1 MSMQKALFS
10 ACNDF
15 RISTL
20 TNSIEKL
27 FFKVWGKIIWTH
39 HTPKMGVLA
48 VMENHDHEKLKYPL
62 KVYQLIYHDGDQN
75 SLLYTKLALSWC
87 HHICL
92 VKWWWIWMGQTSFI
106 HIKQIT
112 LQTSLWEKVCK
123 LLLYVNLHV
132 THITS
137 TASYRKIKWLIN
149 TKVTWQATLP
159 NIPCTLMA

>member
-1 MSMQKALFS
+1 
-10 ACNDF
+10 
-15 RISTL
+15 
-20 TNSIEKL
+20 
-27 FFKVWGKIIWTH
+27 
-39 HTPKMGVLA
+39 
-48 VMENHDHEKLKYPL
+48 
-62 KVYQLIYHDGDQN
+62 
-75 SLLYTKLALSWC
+75 
-87 HHICL
+87 
-92 VKWWWIWMGQTSFI
+92 MGQTSFI